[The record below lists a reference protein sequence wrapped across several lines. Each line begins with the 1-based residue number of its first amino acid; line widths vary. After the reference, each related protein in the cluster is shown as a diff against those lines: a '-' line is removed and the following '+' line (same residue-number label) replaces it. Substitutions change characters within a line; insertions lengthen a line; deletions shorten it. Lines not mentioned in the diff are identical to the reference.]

1 MPLPIFSPQEKLGP
15 IVQVHPANFPLRTV
29 KVCPSDPNIWLGSLG
44 PGLGIML
51 SVSASPDRLIWIWMG
66 GGLDRENPEDQESL
80 SLPHPHQHLRKQG
93 WGLEGTRSS
102 RDCGSKML
110 HCKEHERE
118 SCAQPSRRRP
128 WEPDILKRDHWRDGT
143 QPGWFPWGEF
153 CENPI
158 PLGACSAMPYLW

>member
-1 MPLPIFSPQEKLGP
+1 MPLPIFFPQEKLGP

-66 GGLDRENPEDQESL
+66 V
-80 SLPHPHQHLRKQG
+80 G
-93 WGLEGTRSS
+93 WIERIPRIKRASPRPTPTNISVS
-102 RDCGSKML
+102 RDGVWKGLGPPGTVGPRCCPAKNT
-110 HCKEHERE
+110 RE
-118 SCAQPSRRRP
+118 SCAQPSKRRS
-128 WEPDILKRDHWRDGT
+128 WEPDILQRDHWRDGT
-143 QPGWFPWGEF
+143 QPGWFPWGEV